1 MKILKFKETICE
13 EDNLIL
19 LHKNCENCGAPL
31 KLNKETM
38 TCKCNYCD
46 TEYYAK
52 TDISSEDGYNILG
65 QLITLNIRGEIK
77 KFYIAEESFH
87 TICSDSHIGIDG
99 NMRRNCIATKEI
111 LKLIEI

>member
-13 EDNLIL
+13 KDNLIL

-46 TEYYAK
+46 TEYYVK
-52 TDISSEDGYNILG
+52 SDIYSEDGYDILG
-65 QLITLNIRGEIK
+65 QLITLNIRGEAK
-77 KFYIAEESFH
+77 KFYIAEENFNRLY
-87 TICSDSHIGIDG
+87 G
-99 NMRRNCIATKEI
+99 NAGRDVNGRLCNNLIAIKEKI
-111 LKLIEI
+111 TLIEI